1 MKWDMMK
8 TFVLCFCLIFPIA
21 VCLAE
26 TETATTKTQEPQLYD
41 HLLEMRQT
49 QEQLL
54 RQSPE
59 EQERLQPQVRRAELQ
74 ACQRLRQ
81 DRQEG
86 VREDEYL
93 RQGGMYSSGMCCSSN
108 STAREFVNAQYS

>member
-1 MKWDMMK
+1 MMK
-8 TFVLCFCLIFPIA
+8 TSVLCCCLIFPVA

-26 TETATTKTQEPQLYD
+26 TPVTKSQEPQLYD
-41 HLLEMRQT
+41 HMLGMQQT

-54 RQSPE
+54 RRSPE
-59 EQERLQPQVRRAELQ
+59 DQERLQPQIRRAELQ

-86 VREDEYL
+86 VQEDEYR
-93 RQGGMYSSGMCCSSN
+93 RQGGDV
-108 STAREFVNAQYS
+108 FVAYVLQFEQYCERIR